1 MGLIFLFLIGFG
13 LAIAGGVSI
22 IAYLNFLPAGV
33 SWLEYFLF
41 IRTRLE
47 CYFFPLG
54 LLLIFISI
62 QYYGRTV
69 DKE

>member
-1 MGLIFLFLIGFG
+1 MGLILLFLIGFG

-22 IAYLNFLPAGV
+22 IAYLNFLPAGI
-33 SWLEYFLF
+33 SWMEYFLF
-41 IRTRLE
+41 IKTRLE

-62 QYYGRTV
+62 QLYGRRV

>member
-1 MGLIFLFLIGFG
+1 MGVILLFLIGFG

-22 IAYLNFLPAGV
+22 IAYLNFLPAGI
-33 SWLEYFLF
+33 SWVEYFLF
-41 IRTRLE
+41 IKTRLE

-62 QYYGRTV
+62 QIYGRTV
-69 DKE
+69 EKQ